1 VTFGTLNGSLRVKG
15 RGFNEK
21 RESPVT
27 GVLAEGAFQML
38 SHATCLSLVG
48 SIEPKPRNP
57 AKAEV
62 FLDDPSESTFAQLV
76 AAFAAD
82 AAGEPPGTPVGQ
94 SVKITLKVED
104 GTALLKIKG
113 AVLFDGIG
121 KVAVKAKYAGPV
133 ENGSIPELPAC
144 M

>member
-1 VTFGTLNGSLRVKG
+1 
-15 RGFNEK
+15 
-21 RESPVT
+21 
-27 GVLAEGAFQML
+27 ML

-48 SIEPKPRNP
+48 SSEPKPRNP

-62 FLDDPSESTFAQLV
+62 FLDDPSESTLAQLV

-82 AAGEPPGTPVGQ
+82 AAGETPGTAIGQ

-104 GTALLKIKG
+104 GAALLKIKG

-121 KVAVKAKYAGPV
+121 KVAFKAKYAGPV